1 MKLGQSNFNL
11 RSPDSD
17 LVRSY
22 LIAIVKTFNAW
33 LKFRFSEKATNVYT
47 IFLIWL
53 WRLLSKC
60 QNHKEN
66 RANFCGLLRKAEL
79 YQKQRYGYLMKIKV
93 VQNCFNPLWNK
104 LAHHS
109 LQACQMRRFHFKLNG
124 AIFWPLYSFWPEK
137 ISRSR
142 KNATTVF
149 WDLAT
154 PSFAKT
160 SW

>member
-1 MKLGQSNFNL
+1 MHDKSSAFLRRPQTLTQSSLLF
-11 RSPDSD
+11 
-17 LVRSY
+17 
-22 LIAIVKTFNAW
+22 
-33 LKFRFSEKATNVYT
+33 
-47 IFLIWL
+47 
-53 WRLLSKC
+53 WRLLNKC

-66 RANFCGLLRKAEL
+66 HANFCGLLRKAEL
-79 YQKQRYGYLMKIKV
+79 YQKQRYGYLMKIEVANRKYNYFFR
-93 VQNCFNPLWNK
+93 NCLNPLWYK

-154 PSFAKT
+154 PYFAKT
-160 SW
+160 TW

>member
-1 MKLGQSNFNL
+1 MLDFLSGINCILLHWRMKL
-11 RSPDSD
+11 
-17 LVRSY
+17 
-22 LIAIVKTFNAW
+22 T
-33 LKFRFSEKATNVYT
+33 
-47 IFLIWL
+47 
-53 WRLLSKC
+53 LLSKC

-93 VQNCFNPLWNK
+93 VNSKYRDFFRNCFNPLLWYK

-109 LQACQMRRFHFKLNG
+109 LQACQMRRFHLKLNG
-124 AIFWPLYSFWPEK
+124 AIFWPLYSFWTEK

-160 SW
+160 SHDNFWYQDYLFLFIF